1 MNGPRWVD
9 VDVGG
14 IRGLR
19 TVVVNLMACMVQ
31 IVECMEVAGMQQR
44 MVGDL

>member
-1 MNGPRWVD
+1 M
-9 VDVGG
+9 DVGR
-14 IRGLR
+14 IKVLR
-19 TVVVNLMACMVQ
+19 TVVVNLIVCMVQ